1 MTATSVLYEL
11 TKTRPKHVAF
21 IKENETWTYERLA
34 AEVDRL
40 ARGLVRR
47 GLRKGDRVALH
58 MANLPEL
65 IIAYHACFWAGLI
78 AAPLNI
84 RLKTAEL
91 RPLLERLRPSLYIGQ
106 ATLYEKVASIDSS
119 ITYGLDP
126 GPVNRIVRKALV
138 RLVDDNDV
146 PVAVGELGELLVRGP
161 HVSIGYWAGPGLIQD
176 APVDGWFHTG
186 DLMRQDEKGNLW
198 FISRKKH
205 LIIRGGSNISPIE
218 VERVLLTH
226 PAVRD
231 AAVLGVPDPELG
243 QRVAGFVQ
251 LRAGAQS
258 TDPDEILLHVSGQL
272 ADYKVP
278 ERLQIVQ
285 EIPRNA
291 TGKVDRQLLLKLMSE
306 HQPQEYRWAKAACT
320 SIVSAISSAVLGLS
334 TSCSATFSSA
344 AAANAWVTNLPA
356 TRCMSIA
363 GGGRVLFIVSC
374 CVVKAQHSGRQRY
387 RR

>member
-1 MTATSVLYEL
+1 
-11 TKTRPKHVAF
+11 
-21 IKENETWTYERLA
+21 
-34 AEVDRL
+34 
-40 ARGLVRR
+40 VR
-47 GLRKGDRVALH
+47 
-58 MANLPEL
+58 N
-65 IIAYHACFWAGLI
+65 
-78 AAPLNI
+78 
-84 RLKTAEL
+84 
-91 RPLLERLRPSLYIGQ
+91 
-106 ATLYEKVASIDSS
+106 
-119 ITYGLDP
+119 
-126 GPVNRIVRKALV
+126 ALV

-272 ADYKVP
+272 ADYKVS

-291 TGKVDRQLLLKLMSE
+291 TGKVDRQLLLKLISE
-306 HQPQEYRWAKAACT
+306 HQPQEYRWA
-320 SIVSAISSAVLGLS
+320 G
-334 TSCSATFSSA
+334 
-344 AAANAWVTNLPA
+344 AN
-356 TRCMSIA
+356 
-363 GGGRVLFIVSC
+363 
-374 CVVKAQHSGRQRY
+374 
-387 RR
+387 

>member
-1 MTATSVLYEL
+1 MFTPLLQSQREHPRNVDLLRTCISAGDVCPAQAQEQFPSVFGI
-11 TKTRPKHVAF
+11 P
-21 IKENETWTYERLA
+21 
-34 AEVDRL
+34 
-40 ARGLVRR
+40 
-47 GLRKGDRVALH
+47 LRS
-58 MANLPEL
+58 
-65 IIAYHACFWAGLI
+65 FWASTEGLG
-78 AAPLNI
+78 
-84 RLKTAEL
+84 
-91 RPLLERLRPSLYIGQ
+91 SL
-106 ATLYEKVASIDSS
+106 
-119 ITYGLDP
+119 TYGLEP
-126 GPVNRIVRKALV
+126 GPVNSIVRNALE

-146 PVAVGELGELLVRGP
+146 PVAVGEVGELLVRGP
-161 HVSIGYWAGPGLIQD
+161 HVSIGYWAGPWLIQD

-231 AAVLGVPDPELG
+231 AAVLGIPDPELG

-258 TDPDEILLHVSGQL
+258 TDPDEILLHVSDQL

-291 TGKVDRQLLLKLMSE
+291 TGKVDRQLLLKLISE
-306 HQPQEYRWAKAACT
+306 HQPQEYRWA
-320 SIVSAISSAVLGLS
+320 G
-334 TSCSATFSSA
+334 
-344 AAANAWVTNLPA
+344 AN
-356 TRCMSIA
+356 
-363 GGGRVLFIVSC
+363 
-374 CVVKAQHSGRQRY
+374 
-387 RR
+387 